1 MIDLE
6 IGLFEVGMTRR
17 GAVFGAT
24 KHLPKLAEEAAK

>member
-1 MIDLE
+1 MVYREVDL
-6 IGLFEVGMTRR
+6 LEVGMTRK